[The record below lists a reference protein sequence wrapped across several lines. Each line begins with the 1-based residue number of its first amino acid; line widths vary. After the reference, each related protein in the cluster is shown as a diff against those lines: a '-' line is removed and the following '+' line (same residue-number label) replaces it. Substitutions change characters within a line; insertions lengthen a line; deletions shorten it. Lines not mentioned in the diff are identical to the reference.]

1 MAICPYCGSQIGD
14 QAEICGFCGGKL
26 TPAPAAKPE
35 ELLRE
40 IPEAETESEYEGIP
54 DDILGSVLGSL
65 GIRSVPA
72 EPVPPVPAAEIPE
85 IPTVDE
91 LFDVPPAA
99 EVPEAP
105 AVEEVPT
112 VEAAPVIEE
121 VPAEEAPAVEEVPVV
136 PAAAEIP
143 ARDDD
148 VQYSIKTP
156 VVPVAP
162 EILAAQPVYAQPVY
176 AQPAEK
182 KPAPKWVLPA
192 VILAVLALIGILFFA
207 TRGGG
212 KANDPNLGVYKAAT
226 VEMYGMQLN
235 ADDIYQNGFTIE
247 LKSNGVCEINSDG
260 QKGRG
265 KWTLEGDVI
274 TIDDNHS
281 VITGTLS
288 DGVLTLE
295 NMLDMGLNMTMEK
308 QES

>member
-26 TPAPAAKPE
+26 TPAPAAAPE

-54 DDILGSVLGSL
+54 EDILGSVLGSL

-72 EPVPPVPAAEIPE
+72 RSAPEPPAAEAPE
-85 IPTVDE
+85 LPTVDE
-91 LFDVPPAA
+91 ILPVPEAGEIPEAPVIEEAPEIPAA
-99 EVPEAP
+99 EVPEVP
-105 AVEEVPT
+105 AVGEVP
-112 VEAAPVIEE
+112 EAPVIEE
-121 VPAEEAPAVEEVPVV
+121 VPA
-136 PAAAEIP
+136 IP
-143 ARDDD
+143 A
-148 VQYSIKTP
+148 
-156 VVPVAP
+156 
-162 EILAAQPVYAQPVY
+162 EEQPVYAQPVY

-212 KANDPNLGVYKAAT
+212 KADDPNLGVYKAAT

-235 ADDIYQNGFTIE
+235 AEDIYKNGFTIE
-247 LKSNGVCEINSDG
+247 LKANGVCEINSDG

-265 KWTLEGDVI
+265 KWTLEDDKI

-288 DGVLTLE
+288 NGVLTLE
-295 NMLDMGLNMTMEK
+295 NMLDMGLNMVMEK

>member
-26 TPAPAAKPE
+26 TPAPAAAPE
-35 ELLRE
+35 EPLRE

-54 DDILGSVLGSL
+54 EDILGSVLGSL

-72 EPVPPVPAAEIPE
+72 RSAPEPPAAEAPE
-85 IPTVDE
+85 LPTVDE
-91 LFDVPPAA
+91 ILSVPDAG
-99 EVPEAP
+99 EIPE
-105 AVEEVPT
+105 
-112 VEAAPVIEE
+112 APVIEE
-121 VPAEEAPAVEEVPVV
+121 VPA
-136 PAAAEIP
+136 IP
-143 ARDDD
+143 A
-148 VQYSIKTP
+148 
-156 VVPVAP
+156 
-162 EILAAQPVYAQPVY
+162 EEQPVYAQPVY

-212 KANDPNLGVYKAAT
+212 KADDPNLGVYKAAT

-265 KWTLEGDVI
+265 KWTLEDDKI

-288 DGVLTLE
+288 NGVLTLE
-295 NMLDMGLNMTMEK
+295 NMLDMGLNMIMEK

>member
-26 TPAPAAKPE
+26 TPAPAVMPE

-72 EPVPPVPAAEIPE
+72 ERAPEPLTAAPADDPAVGEITEPLAAEEIPAAGEVPAAPDFAEAPVI
-85 IPTVDE
+85 
-91 LFDVPPAA
+91 PAA
-99 EVPEAP
+99 E
-105 AVEEVPT
+105 
-112 VEAAPVIEE
+112 
-121 VPAEEAPAVEEVPVV
+121 
-136 PAAAEIP
+136 
-143 ARDDD
+143 
-148 VQYSIKTP
+148 
-156 VVPVAP
+156 
-162 EILAAQPVYAQPVY
+162 QPVYAQPVY

-265 KWTLEGDVI
+265 KWTLDGDVI